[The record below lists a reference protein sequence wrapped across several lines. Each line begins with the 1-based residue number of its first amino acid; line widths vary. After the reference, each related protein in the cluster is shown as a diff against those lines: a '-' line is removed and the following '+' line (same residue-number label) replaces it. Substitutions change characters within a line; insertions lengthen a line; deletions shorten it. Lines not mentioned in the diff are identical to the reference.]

1 MKQFTAK
8 KVTGP
13 FQCAGC
19 QRLVCIWRRLS
30 FRSIHSPATLKMLTI
45 PVCILGH
52 PTQAQSDRVFCI
64 DLYVR
69 RREKRDCRPLSS
81 FLAVFFRERWIS
93 KCHWQLVFRKRVGD
107 ISSPFI
113 SLPPVS
119 LQVSLW
125 HTLRSATCRCGH
137 GTSKPWLIK
146 HLFTDVPLLSY
157 LFIFSCCQSVC
168 DGLKVVVFRLVLA
181 ICVFFSCALLLVV
194 TVRCHSL
201 LFGFFFH
208 SVLL

>member
-1 MKQFTAK
+1 MCGLSTACLHLATPFFPLHSQSGNSENVNDSSLHPRPSDTGSKWSCVLYWFICSTEGK
-8 KVTGP
+8 KG
-13 FQCAGC
+13 
-19 QRLVCIWRRLS
+19 
-30 FRSIHSPATLKMLTI
+30 
-45 PVCILGH
+45 
-52 PTQAQSDRVFCI
+52 
-64 DLYVR
+64 
-69 RREKRDCRPLSS
+69 LSS
-81 FLAVFFRERWIS
+81 SLFFLGRFFFRERWIS

-146 HLFTDVPLLSY
+146 HLFTDVPLFSE
-157 LFIFSCCQSVC
+157 LFIVSCCQSVC
-168 DGLKVVVFRLVLA
+168 DGLKVVVLA
-181 ICVFFSCALLLVV
+181 ICVFVSCALLVVV